1 MRNYRLIQLGVS
13 DDMDYEYR
21 RVTMLSNVVYL
32 LILGIVLVYLLINLP
47 TYLNLPAAPAQEV
60 WIPFGLL
67 LLCVAGLLLNYFHH
81 TLISKLLFVCTW
93 IFFTIVLV
101 PLQRGATEAA
111 FVTVGLYAIIA
122 SVMVHILFSWRRERG
137 VYVAMV
143 IFTSLLVL
151 FFVEFLEA
159 FRKPGDQNMLF
170 QVGFSRWRALV
181 VFLAVFFNGA
191 VIYMVRVNNQL
202 NESLIRRNRVI
213 EEQNKQLAEQQESL
227 LALTR
232 QLRDKIDTT
241 HEQLSEQS
249 LRLTEYSHFN
259 SHILRAP
266 VSRIR
271 GLINLLA
278 LQLRPGEEAEVKALL
293 AKSMNELDEAIRT
306 IGGKLTDADERS
318 PKP

>member
-1 MRNYRLIQLGVS
+1 MRKYRLIQLGVS

-32 LILGIVLVYLLINLP
+32 LILGIVLLYILSNWR
-47 TYLNLPAAPAQEV
+47 TYLTLPGSHGYEV

-67 LLCVAGLLLNYFHH
+67 LVCVAGLLLNH
-81 TLISKLLFVCTW
+81 LRRRMVSKLLFICAW

-111 FVTVGLYAIIA
+111 FVTVGLYATIA
-122 SVMVHILFSWRRERG
+122 SVMVHILFSWRREQG
-137 VYVAMV
+137 AYVAMV
-143 IFTSLLVL
+143 VVTWLLVI

-159 FRKPGDQNMLF
+159 FRRPGEANALF
-170 QVGFSRWRALV
+170 VSGFTRWRVLV
-181 VFLAVFFNGA
+181 LLLAVFFNGA

-202 NESLIRRNRVI
+202 NESLMRRNQVI
-213 EEQNKQLAEQQESL
+213 EEQNRQLAEQQESL
-227 LALTR
+227 LDLTR
-232 QLRDKIDTT
+232 QLREKIHAT

-249 LRLTEYSHFN
+249 LRLTEYTHFN

-278 LQLRPGEEAEVKALL
+278 LRLRPGEEAEIKAMLVS
-293 AKSMNELDEAIRT
+293 SMTELDEAIRT
-306 IGGKLTDADERS
+306 MGGKLSETDE
-318 PKP
+318 PPLGT